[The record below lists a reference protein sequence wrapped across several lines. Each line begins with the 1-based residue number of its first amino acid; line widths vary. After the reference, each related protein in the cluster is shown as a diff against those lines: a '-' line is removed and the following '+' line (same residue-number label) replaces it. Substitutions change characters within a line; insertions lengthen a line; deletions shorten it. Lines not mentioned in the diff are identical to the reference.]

1 MRGGGVRGGGEVG
14 RDGGRGRGS
23 RFLNDKG
30 EGESRSKRS
39 GPLVDH
45 PPGAVEWNR
54 DHYMTEQKPIS

>member
-14 RDGGRGRGS
+14 RDGGRGRGG

-54 DHYMTEQKPIS
+54 DH